1 MSQSWSRGG
10 PGGGLSCWLEL
21 GKVSRVGFKKGL
33 ERAERGERR
42 LVNVDKDVTKDVVE
56 CLLKVLEAQLICHNN
71 ND

>member
-1 MSQSWSRGG
+1 MS
-10 PGGGLSCWLEL
+10 
-21 GKVSRVGFKKGL
+21 KVGFEEGF

-42 LVNVDKDVTKDVVE
+42 LVNVEKEVTKDVVE